1 MIFSQ
6 ACRRLHN
13 GGTLDVDMSLFDTV
27 NLPYQ
32 FSWIVSTHEIKN
44 STNIF
49 HHVFTCTDYSMNGTH
64 KCKCIHSRDS
74 LNYFH
79 CQVFNL

>member
-49 HHVFTCTDYSMNGTH
+49 HHVFTCTDYSM
-64 KCKCIHSRDS
+64 KIQLF
-74 LNYFH
+74 LNPRKLVH
-79 CQVFNL
+79 TNVNVFTAEIL